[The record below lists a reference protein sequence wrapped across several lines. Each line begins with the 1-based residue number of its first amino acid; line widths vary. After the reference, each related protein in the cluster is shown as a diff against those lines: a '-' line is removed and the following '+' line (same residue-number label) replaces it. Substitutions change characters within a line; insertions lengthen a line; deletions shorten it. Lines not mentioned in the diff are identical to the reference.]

1 MPDILLVA
9 VEYGGYVSIV
19 KLLIFM
25 AIFFLWLPLVG
36 WVYADA
42 NAVEAKATT
51 WTAVLLAGGAI
62 GALACMFVPIFAI
75 GSLVYILT
83 VAAPALAYVRHRN
96 AHVMDFDRVLTLDH
110 LKSLFAS
117 KEKKLEDLKNFI
129 FTTANKNQV
138 PVPEPRTPD
147 FFGYKMAYELFTDAI
162 YRRAATITFVPMP
175 QEYKVTY
182 FIDGAGIDQPSTPKE
197 QSQYL
202 FRFLKQL
209 ADLDIKEKR
218 KPQKGTFRTTSG
230 KNVTEWELSTAGST
244 AGEQIKIRQITKEGI
259 LKLADLGFNPDQLEH
274 LNAFRQLKQGLF
286 IVTGPPKHGVTTTL
300 YALLKNHD
308 AFMNSVITLE
318 KKPAG
323 QALNIT
329 QNTYSVAE
337 SQSATYG
344 QALKQLVRMGPDIVG
359 VGDCDDPETA
369 RIACESAEDA
379 KLVYVAF
386 EADSVNQ
393 ALAKWLKL
401 VGDRKI
407 IADTL
412 LGIGCQRLLRKLC
425 PECRQAYTPNK
436 ELFTKFNINA
446 QKTKVLYRAGKVVY
460 DKHGK
465 ASTCEHCQGTG
476 FVGRTAVFETIVLND
491 DLRKVVRETKSL
503 PEIASQFRKA
513 KMLYLQEQA
522 LRKVITGITSVNE
535 MIRVLSPKE
544 PKAKPAQ

>member
-1 MPDILLVA
+1 
-9 VEYGGYVSIV
+9 
-19 KLLIFM
+19 
-25 AIFFLWLPLVG
+25 
-36 WVYADA
+36 
-42 NAVEAKATT
+42 
-51 WTAVLLAGGAI
+51 
-62 GALACMFVPIFAI
+62 
-75 GSLVYILT
+75 
-83 VAAPALAYVRHRN
+83 
-96 AHVMDFDRVLTLDH
+96 
-110 LKSLFAS
+110 
-117 KEKKLEDLKNFI
+117 
-129 FTTANKNQV
+129 
-138 PVPEPRTPD
+138 
-147 FFGYKMAYELFTDAI
+147 
-162 YRRAATITFVPMP
+162 
-175 QEYKVTY
+175 
-182 FIDGAGIDQPSTPKE
+182 
-197 QSQYL
+197 
-202 FRFLKQL
+202 
-209 ADLDIKEKR
+209 
-218 KPQKGTFRTTSG
+218 
-230 KNVTEWELSTAGST
+230 
-244 AGEQIKIRQITKEGI
+244 
-259 LKLADLGFNPDQLEH
+259 
-274 LNAFRQLKQGLF
+274 
-286 IVTGPPKHGVTTTL
+286 
-300 YALLKNHD
+300 
-308 AFMNSVITLE
+308 MNSVITLE

-344 QALKQLVRMGPDIVG
+344 QTLKQLVRMGPDIVG

-446 QKTKVLYRAGKVVY
+446 QKNKVLYRAGKVVY